1 MSRLDKEV
9 QNILNAFDVGEVQRA
24 SDLKER
30 KVRHQQYAEGTFK
43 GDARSN
49 IRLSSKDIRGL
60 QKKAFAEG
68 IPYRTLVAGIL
79 HEYTEGSLHED
90 R

>member
-9 QNILNAFDVGEVQRA
+9 RNILNAFDAGELQRA
-24 SDLKER
+24 PDFKEQ
-30 KVRHQQYAEGTFK
+30 KVRHQQYAEGIFSK
-43 GDARSN
+43 DDHSN

-68 IPYRTLVAGIL
+68 IPYQTLVASIL
-79 HEYTEGSLHED
+79 HEYTEGGLHED
-90 R
+90 Q